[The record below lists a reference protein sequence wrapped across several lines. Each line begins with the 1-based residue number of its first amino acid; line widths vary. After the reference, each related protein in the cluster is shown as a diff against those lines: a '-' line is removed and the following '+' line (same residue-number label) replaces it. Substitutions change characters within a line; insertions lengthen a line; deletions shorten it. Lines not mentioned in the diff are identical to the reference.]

1 MTARHSRI
9 SDMHTSP
16 PKIIKDSLWLYAR
29 MGILLVL
36 NLWTTRLLIEYMGVD
51 GYGIWSLILSIV
63 LVWSVLGDII
73 GDTIVRYV
81 SVALARGRDRKRLDS
96 IFRVF
101 TRLYLGA
108 DLVMVVLASTVGY
121 WWLTSYADIS
131 VSDKAAVTQT
141 FFIVIAMLMIK
152 ALNVPFLSYL
162 VAQEKF
168 RKYVILSLA
177 EGVGTFITALLLPL
191 FPDSEAL
198 IGYGWMLVIAESAIL
213 VTYISS
219 CRKDICTPASYKLD
233 RQDRQLMRES
243 IKYIAWI
250 IIGASAVMVWIHG
263 LNIAVNRIYGIEAT
277 AACAIAMGILVR
289 LRGFCANAQRAVQ
302 PRLMKLY
309 SAGRKPELTSLL
321 RNYLAASI
329 LIISLICV
337 PLYIFAP
344 ELLEMWLGIVPP
356 TTVQLTRVVILSA
369 WVIIFEIP
377 LNAIIHASGN
387 IKKFEIAEGS
397 VLLLIIPVFCLTALS
412 GGADLVTS
420 FASQL
425 AVIAIALAIRAVIA
439 GRHIKRMTAHR
450 Q

>member
-152 ALNVPFLSYL
+152 
-162 VAQEKF
+162 
-168 RKYVILSLA
+168 
-177 EGVGTFITALLLPL
+177 
-191 FPDSEAL
+191 
-198 IGYGWMLVIAESAIL
+198 
-213 VTYISS
+213 
-219 CRKDICTPASYKLD
+219 
-233 RQDRQLMRES
+233 
-243 IKYIAWI
+243 
-250 IIGASAVMVWIHG
+250 H
-263 LNIAVNRIYGIEAT
+263 
-277 AACAIAMGILVR
+277 
-289 LRGFCANAQRAVQ
+289 
-302 PRLMKLY
+302 
-309 SAGRKPELTSLL
+309 
-321 RNYLAASI
+321 
-329 LIISLICV
+329 
-337 PLYIFAP
+337 
-344 ELLEMWLGIVPP
+344 
-356 TTVQLTRVVILSA
+356 
-369 WVIIFEIP
+369 
-377 LNAIIHASGN
+377 
-387 IKKFEIAEGS
+387 
-397 VLLLIIPVFCLTALS
+397 
-412 GGADLVTS
+412 
-420 FASQL
+420 
-425 AVIAIALAIRAVIA
+425 
-439 GRHIKRMTAHR
+439 
-450 Q
+450 